1 MRPMAEP
8 QMPPSEHGADA
19 TFCGGSVRKAVVASL
34 AEEFFKPGYTSLL
47 SDWYDT
53 MVASFRSGGDLE
65 LGTVDV
71 GDVLLAGFLRGK
83 GRILNLGID
92 LPIWFGDPQDEKHRM
107 MIVAMDPKR
116 NGQEDGRITLNS
128 VFSLHT
134 RSGRETRRNDYWRF
148 IKPFTESGFVYLTD
162 LYKLYYETSVIR
174 AGVTLPLVSNK
185 DEAFIGRGTVPYQMN
200 KSILAA
206 EIKAVAPTRVVAF
219 GNEAAVALRA
229 IQGITSSGPIH
240 VHEGVEYVFVPHIS
254 RTVTQ
259 SISTIA
265 NLYLTVGMLRGNT
278 ELQRIGQAML
288 ANREAIYGTRSDT

>member
-1 MRPMAEP
+1 MTEP
-8 QMPPSEHGADA
+8 KLLPSEHGAGA
-19 TFCGGSVRKAVVASL
+19 TFCEGSIREAIVASL
-34 AEEFFKPGYTSLL
+34 AEEFFQPGHTALL
-47 SDWYDT
+47 SQWYDS
-53 MVASFRSGGDLE
+53 MVGSYRSGGDVE
-65 LGTVDV
+65 LGSVDV
-71 GDVLLAGFLRGK
+71 RDVLLEGFLLGK
-83 GRILNLGID
+83 SRVWNLGID
-92 LPIWFGDPQDEKHRM
+92 LPIWFGDLRVEKQRL

-116 NGQEDGRITLNS
+116 NSQEDQRITLNS

-148 IKPFTESGFVYLTD
+148 IEPFIKSGFVYLTD
-162 LYKLYYETSVIR
+162 LYKLYYETSLVR

-185 DEAFIGRGTVPYQMN
+185 DETFIGRGTVAYQMN

-219 GNEAAVALRA
+219 GNEAAAALRG
-229 IQGITSSGPIH
+229 IQGLPSPGPIQI
-240 VHEGVEYVFVPHIS
+240 HEGVEYVFVPHIS

-265 NLYLTVGMLRGNT
+265 NLYATVGMLRGNM